1 MEKTFS
7 GFIGNS
13 IIATKIDGY
22 NLYYWED
29 GSTKYIG
36 TPSGLTFKGVDV
48 LEVLQHTYGCLTEE
62 TKEEFINGS
71 LMFMSEYK
79 EN

>member
-7 GFIGNS
+7 GFIGEN
-13 IIATKIDGY
+13 INATKIDGY

-29 GSTKYIG
+29 GSTKLIG
-36 TPSGLTFKGVDV
+36 TPSGLTFKGVEI
-48 LEVLQHTYGCLTEE
+48 LEVLQRTYGCLTEE
-62 TKEEFINGS
+62 TKEEFINES

-79 EN
+79 EK